1 MSYIKQNKF
10 DAIED
15 SLDRIKYNILTVLD
29 NSNYKLKE
37 DGLCKNKILKL
48 YKKTSELIKLV
59 VDNGGILISVKY
71 VDNTSKIEKWM
82 RSIDILHW
90 ALFGCDIYLEIDS
103 HIKQDYIITIL
114 NKCLSIENMFIKM
127 NII

>member
-37 DGLCKNKILKL
+37 DELCKNKILKL

-90 ALFGCDIYLEIDS
+90 ALFGCDIYLEIDPQL
-103 HIKQDYIITIL
+103 KQDYIITIL